1 MIPFEKILEF
11 TLGPL
16 VVGLVVGAVIR
27 WLGNKDI
34 DRRAKIE
41 AIKDL
46 MTFRGD
52 LLSQDFRRSLN
63 RISIT
68 FHSDDEIRAAV
79 RHLYDVINDPSSQP
93 KMIERTIVGLI
104 YGLCQKNGFKGLTE
118 YDIDQAFPES
128 RQEPEAIQ
136 EKDKNIPA

>member
-1 MIPFEKILEF
+1 MPPLEKILEF

-16 VVGLVVGAVIR
+16 IVGLVVGLTIR

-52 LLSQDFRRSLN
+52 LSSQDFRRALN
-63 RISIT
+63 KVSIT
-68 FHSDDEIRAAV
+68 FHDNNEIRVEV
-79 RHLYDVINDPSSQP
+79 RHLYEVINDPSSQP
-93 KMIERTIVGLI
+93 RMVERTIVGLI
-104 YGLCQKNGFKGLTE
+104 YRLCKQNGFEGLTE

-128 RQEPEAIQ
+128 RQEPDSVSGKE
-136 EKDKNIPA
+136 N